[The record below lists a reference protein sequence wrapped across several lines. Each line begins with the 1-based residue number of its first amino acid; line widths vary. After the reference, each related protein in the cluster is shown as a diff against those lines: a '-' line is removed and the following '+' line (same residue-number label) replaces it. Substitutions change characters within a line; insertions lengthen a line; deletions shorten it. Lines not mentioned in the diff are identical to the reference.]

1 MRLIT
6 TYSVNRVFVLTDE
19 NIYGL
24 KLCKMQKK
32 LAQMEKKMYEDIF
45 VASSLQLIVNKF
57 AVFFMES
64 TWSSV

>member
-1 MRLIT
+1 
-6 TYSVNRVFVLTDE
+6 
-19 NIYGL
+19 
-24 KLCKMQKK
+24 MQKK